1 MIKLARFNEGMRKII
16 SQTLH
21 SIKAIGS
28 FSTILILF
36 IFVWSL
42 MGMELFAYVCIQDL
56 DGNLLSQDEAMAL
69 IEAGF
74 EDQIVYPRI
83 HFNDVFQAHISVYS
97 LINGEDW
104 HEIMFILVRGFDAQG
119 KKTWIPKVYC
129 VVGIIFGN
137 FTLLALFTGSL
148 LQAFSSTIKEHQNID
163 QD

>member
-1 MIKLARFNEGMRKII
+1 MLKLARFNEGMRKII

-69 IEAGF
+69 IEAEF
-74 EDQIVYPRI
+74 ED
-83 HFNDVFQAHISVYS
+83 
-97 LINGEDW
+97 
-104 HEIMFILVRGFDAQG
+104 
-119 KKTWIPKVYC
+119 
-129 VVGIIFGN
+129 
-137 FTLLALFTGSL
+137 
-148 LQAFSSTIKEHQNID
+148 
-163 QD
+163 